1 MTASIGYFYN
11 SKPSWGNPINS
22 CNCSNIDMP
31 YSSLAD
37 TNIYFY
43 YEFNYML
50 WEQWDYLEIG
60 SGNFIKM
67 STYNILFALI
77 FYFSVKYFTY

>member
-1 MTASIGYFYN
+1 
-11 SKPSWGNPINS
+11 
-22 CNCSNIDMP
+22 MP

-77 FYFSVKYFTY
+77 FYFSVKYFTYWLKE